1 MAKKDYM
8 ELTLHLQKKYNKVN
22 ELQDMTK
29 QMAECLQRND
39 IVSFELLMKMRS
51 ALMLELDSMEY
62 VQEDMLKGLSK
73 EDEAQARGALNGDFD
88 GNRQEAPELCRMNEI
103 YLNTKKSLQS
113 TVQYDKA
120 ISLKVGG
127 ETSFYKAK

>member
-1 MAKKDYM
+1 MAKKEYM

-39 IVSFELLMKMRS
+39 IVSFELLMKMRG

-62 VQEDMLKGLSK
+62 VQEDILKGFSQ
-73 EDEAQARGALNGDFD
+73 EDEMRARGALNGVYD
-88 GNRQEAPELCRMNEI
+88 GNRQEAPELCRINEI